1 MFRNKSFTRKI
12 ANKVK
17 KASEFA
23 LDGLRQNRVEQEPAF
38 TDRWLSLIEYELNGS
53 SVGGVAWKAKT
64 LTDRGRNS
72 QESRYGADF
81 LGVFDL
87 SISGFSV
94 QKGFMGQAKL
104 VEPNDT
110 FPNAE
115 STRLKTQCDN
125 MLNISPCS
133 YIFLFSRMSGIQVIP
148 AIAVLSARDCN
159 PHELTEKSI
168 TNFFVDHFEC
178 FIGDRRIS
186 TAAIQD
192 IDVLRHEFRARTMLY
207 IGGKSL
213 YGEELI

>member
-23 LDGLRQNRVEQEPAF
+23 LDGLRQNRVEHEPAF

-53 SVGGVAWKAKT
+53 SIGGVAWKAKT

-81 LGVFDL
+81 MGVFDL
-87 SISGFSV
+87 SVPGFSV
-94 QKGFMGQAKL
+94 EKGFMGQAKL

-110 FPNAE
+110 FPAAE
-115 STRLKTQCDN
+115 STRLKKQCED
-125 MLNISPCS
+125 MLNTSPCS
-133 YIFLFSRMSGIQVIP
+133 YVFLFSRMSGILVVP

-186 TAAIQD
+186 TATIKD
-192 IDVLRHEFRARTMLY
+192 IEILRSEFGAKSLLY

-213 YGEELI
+213 YEDELI